1 METKKKFKMEMPS
14 TCALLFMLT
23 IFAAVLTWIIP
34 AGEFDTEKVGNTTRV
49 IAGTYHT
56 IEQSPQGIWDI
67 LTATVTGF
75 QNSAVLLVMIMF
87 IGAAVHLLQ
96 KTGAIE
102 VAFKSIA
109 GGGKNANDYV
119 IAFVLITFVIA
130 NSEIPTGSMENT
142 IMTKSRVIG
151 SRLHYTFG
159 SPKRG
164 DVAIFVFGW
173 QCPECGVMVEGDKQE
188 VCPACDSEIGR
199 RGKTVYYVKRVIG
212 MPGDT
217 IDIADGK
224 VYLNGSDTPLDEP
237 YLAEPMDPS
246 ETFHFEVPEGCYFM
260 MGDNRN
266 YSLDARYWN
275 NPYISEDKM
284 VAKVLFTYFPSF
296 KIIH

>member
-1 METKKKFKMEMPS
+1 MEKKKKFKMEMPS

-109 GGGKNANDYV
+109 GGGKNAT
-119 IAFVLITFVIA
+119 IT
-130 NSEIPTGSMENT
+130 
-142 IMTKSRVIG
+142 
-151 SRLHYTFG
+151 
-159 SPKRG
+159 
-164 DVAIFVFGW
+164 
-173 QCPECGVMVEGDKQE
+173 
-188 VCPACDSEIGR
+188 
-199 RGKTVYYVKRVIG
+199 
-212 MPGDT
+212 
-217 IDIADGK
+217 
-224 VYLNGSDTPLDEP
+224 
-237 YLAEPMDPS
+237 
-246 ETFHFEVPEGCYFM
+246 
-260 MGDNRN
+260 
-266 YSLDARYWN
+266 
-275 NPYISEDKM
+275 
-284 VAKVLFTYFPSF
+284 
-296 KIIH
+296 